1 MISESRI
8 TLFADVIIPLAVPGT
23 FTYRIPF
30 VLNDQAA
37 VGKRAIVQ
45 FGRKKVLAG
54 IICRVHQEVPKGF
67 SPKYILDLLD
77 ESPVIVEKQ
86 LKFWHWMKDYYLC
99 NLGEV
104 MQAAMPSALKLSS
117 ETMIQLSEQYE
128 TDKHQLNENEFLI
141 IEALELQQKITLS
154 EVSKILGI
162 QKVMPII
169 RNLIDRGLVVTEE
182 ELKEK
187 FHQKKETVVSLTK
200 AFQEENALQDLM
212 NQLEKRAYKQLE
224 LLLSYLSLAPV
235 RSNNPEVSVSVL
247 LKKADA
253 SHAQLKALAEK
264 GVFEFR
270 KKIVSRLDN
279 FISDRHPDDI
289 ELTESQLVAM
299 GQIKAGIV
307 QKGVVLLHGVTSS
320 GKTELYI
327 KLINENLRQGKQ
339 VLLLLPEIALTTQI
353 IMRLK
358 RYFGE
363 SLGVYHSRYNLHERA
378 EIWQKVLQYDPSDP
392 ASQHQ
397 LIIGPR
403 SALFLPFQ
411 NLGLIIVDE
420 EHDQS
425 YKQHDPAPRYQA
437 RDAALVLARIHGA
450 SVLLGS
456 ATPSFESYF
465 NAKNGKFELVILKD
479 RFGGIALPE
488 IEIVNLREEKKR
500 KTMQSHFSRPLMEEM
515 QTAVENK
522 EQVILFQNR
531 RGFALRLEC
540 EACNWVPECR
550 HCDVS
555 LIYHKHQRLLRCHY
569 CGFAM
574 EVPAECPNCQST
586 ALKMHGFGTE
596 KVQEE
601 LQLLMPDAR
610 ISRLDLDTTRSKFGF
625 QQIIEAFEKHE
636 TDILTGTQMV
646 TKGLDFDS
654 VRIVGILNADNM
666 LSYPDFR
673 AHERSFQLMAQVAG
687 RAGRKGKRGKVLIQT
702 HQPHHPL
709 LQDVVRNDYE
719 ALYER
724 LMAIRQEYHYPPF
737 YRLILIRL
745 KHRDQYKLNMAA
757 NDLAV
762 SLRKDFAEQVLG
774 PEFPMVSRIRSLYI
788 KQILIK
794 FDRRQHSGKIKEMLM
809 RKLLAFNAN
818 PEHKSLIIQLD
829 VDPQ

>member
-1 MISESRI
+1 
-8 TLFADVIIPLAVPGT
+8 VPGT
-23 FTYRIPF
+23 FTYRVPAA
-30 VLNDQAA
+30 LNDQVT

-45 FGRKKVLAG
+45 FGKKKVLAA
-54 IICRVHQEVPKGF
+54 IIGRVHEEIPKGF
-67 SPKYILDLLD
+67 SPKYLLDLLD
-77 ESPVIVEKQ
+77 ESPVVVDKQ
-86 LKFWHWMKDYYLC
+86 LKFWYWMKEYYLC
-99 NLGEV
+99 NLGEL

-117 ETMIQLSEQYE
+117 ETMLQLSDHYE

-169 RNLIDRGLVVTEE
+169 RNLIDRGLIVTEE

-187 FHQKKETVVSLTK
+187 FHQKKEAVVILTQT
-200 AFQEENALQDLM
+200 FREENALQDLM

-224 LLLSYLSLAPV
+224 LLLSYLSIAPID
-235 RSNNPEVSVSVL
+235 SENKEVSVSFL

-253 SHAQLKALAEK
+253 SHPQLKALTEK
-264 GVFEFR
+264 GVFELS
-270 KKIVSRLDN
+270 KKIVSRIDN
-279 FISDRHPDDI
+279 FSSDQHPDDI
-289 ELTESQLVAM
+289 ELTESQSIAI
-299 GQIKAGIV
+299 GQIKTEFS
-307 QKGVVLLHGVTSS
+307 QKDVVLLHGVTSS

-327 KLINENLRQGKQ
+327 KLINENLKQGKQ
-339 VLLLLPEIALTTQI
+339 VLFLLPEIALTTQI
-353 IMRLK
+353 ILRLK

-363 SLGVYHSRYNLHERA
+363 NLGVYHSRYNPNERA
-378 EIWQKVLQYDPSDP
+378 EIWQKVLQYDPTDP
-392 ASQHQ
+392 DSQHQ

-450 SVLLGS
+450 KVLLGS

-465 NAKNGKFELVILKD
+465 NAKIGKYGLVVLKE
-479 RFGGIALPE
+479 RYSGIALPE

-515 QTAVENK
+515 QTAIENK

-555 LIYHKHQRLLRCHY
+555 LIYHKNQRLLRCHY
-569 CGFAM
+569 CGYAM

-601 LQLLMPDAR
+601 LQLLLPDAR

-625 QQIIEAFEKHE
+625 QQIIEAFGKHE

-687 RAGRKGKRGKVLIQT
+687 RAGRKGRRGKVLIQT

-719 ALYER
+719 SLYER
-724 LMAIRQEYHYPPF
+724 LMAIRKEYHYPPF

-745 KHRDQYKLNMAA
+745 KHRDQYNLNMAA
-757 NDLAV
+757 NDLAFL
-762 SLRKDFAEQVLG
+762 LRKDFADQVLG
-774 PEFPMVSRIRSLYI
+774 PEFPMVSRIRNLYI

-794 FDRRQHSGKIKEMLM
+794 FDRRQHSVDLKAKLI
-809 RKLLAFNAN
+809 RKLASFNTN

>member
-1 MISESRI
+1 
-8 TLFADVIIPLAVPGT
+8 
-23 FTYRIPF
+23 
-30 VLNDQAA
+30 
-37 VGKRAIVQ
+37 
-45 FGRKKVLAG
+45 
-54 IICRVHQEVPKGF
+54 
-67 SPKYILDLLD
+67 
-77 ESPVIVEKQ
+77 
-86 LKFWHWMKDYYLC
+86 MKEYYLC

-117 ETMIQLSEQYE
+117 ETMIQLSDQYV

-169 RNLIDRGLVVTEE
+169 RNLIDRGLIVTEE
-182 ELKEK
+182 EVKEK
-187 FHQKKETVVSLTK
+187 YQQKKEAVVSLS
-200 AFQEENALQDLM
+200 EEFHDDSALQELM

-224 LLLSYLSLAPV
+224 LLLSYLSMAPLGGSV
-235 RSNNPEVSVSVL
+235 TEVSSAVL
-247 LKKADA
+247 LKKANA
-253 SHAQLKALAEK
+253 SHAQIKALADK
-264 GVFEFR
+264 GVFTQT
-270 KKIVSRLDN
+270 KKVISRLDQYMA
-279 FISDRHPDDI
+279 DLQPDDI
-289 ELTESQLVAM
+289 ELTPAQLLALDEIKT
-299 GQIKAGIV
+299 QITE
-307 QKGVVLLHGVTSS
+307 KGVVLLHGITSS

-327 KLINENLRQGKQ
+327 KLINENLKQGKQ
-339 VLLLLPEIALTTQI
+339 VLYLLPEIALTTQI
-353 IMRLK
+353 IQRLK

-378 EIWQKVLQYDPSDP
+378 EIWQKVLHYDIHDQQSE
-392 ASQHQ
+392 HQ

-425 YKQHDPAPRYQA
+425 YKQYDPAPRYHA
-437 RDAALVLARIHGA
+437 RDAALVLARMHGA
-450 SVLLGS
+450 KVLLGS

-465 NAKNGKFELVILKD
+465 NANNGKFGLVKLME
-479 RFGGIALPE
+479 RFGGIELPE

-500 KTMQSHFSRPLMEEM
+500 NTMQSHFSRPLMEEM
-515 QTAVENK
+515 KTAIEQK

-601 LQLLMPDAR
+601 LQLLLPDAR

-654 VRIVGILNADNM
+654 VRVVGILNADNM

-687 RAGRKGKRGKVLIQT
+687 RAGRKSKRGKVLIQT
-702 HQPHHPL
+702 HQPGHPL
-709 LQDVVRNDYE
+709 LQDVIRNDYD
-719 ALYER
+719 AIYER
-724 LMAIRQEYHYPPF
+724 LMSIRQEYHYPPY
-737 YRLILIRL
+737 YRLILIKL

-757 NDLAV
+757 NDLAL
-762 SLRKDFAEQVLG
+762 SLRKDFGQQVLG
-774 PEFPMVSRIRSLYI
+774 PEFPMVSRIRNLYI

-794 FDRRQHSGKIKEMLM
+794 FDRRQHSGEIKALLTSKIS
-809 RKLLAFNAN
+809 AFNTN
-818 PEHKSLIIQLD
+818 PDHKSLIIQLD

>member
-1 MISESRI
+1 MSSETRT

-30 VLNDQAA
+30 VLNDQVA
-37 VGKRAIVQ
+37 VGMRAIVQ
-45 FGRKKVLAG
+45 FGRKKIIAG
-54 IICRVHQEVPKGF
+54 VISRVHEEIPKSF

-77 ESPVIVEKQ
+77 ERPVVVEKQ
-86 LKFWHWMKDYYLC
+86 LQFWKWIKEYYLC

-117 ETMIQLSEQYE
+117 ETMIQLSDQYT

-141 IEALELQQKITLS
+141 IEALELQPKITLS

-169 RNLIDRGLVVTEE
+169 RNLIDRGLVITEE
-182 ELKEK
+182 EVKEK
-187 FHQKKETVVSLTK
+187 YQQKKESVISLRK
-200 AFQEENALQDLM
+200 AFHNHSALQELM

-224 LLLSYLSLAPV
+224 LLLSYLSMAPLGGNV
-235 RSNNPEVSVSVL
+235 TEVSAAVL
-247 LKKADA
+247 LKKANA
-253 SHAQLKALAEK
+253 SHAQLKALVDK
-264 GVFEFR
+264 GIFTQS
-270 KKIVSRLDN
+270 KKVISRLDQYTA
-279 FISDRHPDDI
+279 DLHPDDI
-289 ELTESQLVAM
+289 ELTPAQLLALDE
-299 GQIKAGIV
+299 IRTGITG
-307 QKGVVLLHGVTSS
+307 KGVVLLHGITSS

-327 KLINENLRQGKQ
+327 KLIHENLKQGKQ
-339 VLLLLPEIALTTQI
+339 VLYLLPEIALTTQI
-353 IMRLK
+353 IQRLK

-363 SLGVYHSRYNLHERA
+363 SLGVYHSRYNMHERA
-378 EIWQKVLQYDPSDP
+378 EIWQKVLQYDVHDQESE
-392 ASQHQ
+392 HQ

-425 YKQHDPAPRYQA
+425 YKQYDPAPRYHA
-437 RDAALVLARIHGA
+437 RDAALVLARMHGA
-450 SVLLGS
+450 KVLLGS

-465 NAKNGKFELVILKD
+465 NAKNGKFGLVNLME
-479 RFGGIALPE
+479 RFGGIELPE

-500 KTMQSHFSRPLMEEM
+500 NTMQSHFSRPLMEEM
-515 QTAVENK
+515 KTAIEHK

-601 LQLLMPDAR
+601 LQLLLPDAR

-687 RAGRKGKRGKVLIQT
+687 RAGRKNKRGKVLIQT
-702 HQPHHPL
+702 YQPRHPL
-709 LQDVVRNDYE
+709 LQDLIRNDYD
-719 ALYER
+719 AVYER
-724 LMAIRQEYHYPPF
+724 LMTIRKEYHYPPF
-737 YRLILIRL
+737 YRLILIKL

-757 NDLAV
+757 NDLALA
-762 SLRKDFAEQVLG
+762 LRKDFGQQVLG
-774 PEFPMVSRIRSLYI
+774 PEFPMVSRIRNLYI
-788 KQILIK
+788 KHILIK
-794 FDRRQHSGKIKEMLM
+794 FDRRQHSGKIKALLSS
-809 RKLLAFNAN
+809 KLSAFNAN
-818 PEHKSLIIQLD
+818 PDHKSLIIQLD

>member
-1 MISESRI
+1 MTADSRI

-30 VLNDQAA
+30 VLNDQVE
-37 VGKRAIVQ
+37 VGMRVIVQ
-45 FGRKKVLAG
+45 FGRKKVIAG
-54 IICRVHQEVPKGF
+54 IISRIHEEIPKGF

-77 ESPVIVEKQ
+77 EKPVVVEKQ
-86 LKFWHWMKDYYLC
+86 LQFWKWMKEYYLC

-104 MQAAMPSALKLSS
+104 MQAAMPAALKLSS
-117 ETMIQLSEQYE
+117 ETMIQLSDHYT

-141 IEALELQQKITLS
+141 IEALELQHKITLS

-182 ELKEK
+182 EVKEK
-187 FHQKKETVVSLTK
+187 YQQKKEAVVSLSNE
-200 AFQEENALQDLM
+200 FYHDSALQELM

-224 LLLSYLSLAPV
+224 LLLSYLSMAPLGGSV
-235 RSNNPEVSVSVL
+235 TEVSASVL
-247 LKKADA
+247 LKKANA
-253 SHAQLKALAEK
+253 SRAQLKALADK
-264 GVFEFR
+264 GVFTQT
-270 KKIVSRLDN
+270 KKVISRLDQYKA
-279 FISDRHPDDI
+279 DLHPDNI
-289 ELTESQLVAM
+289 ELTPAQLFALEEINAKM
-299 GQIKAGIV
+299 S
-307 QKGVVLLHGVTSS
+307 QKGVVLLHGITSS
-320 GKTELYI
+320 GKTEIYI
-327 KLINENLRQGKQ
+327 KLINEKLKQGKQ
-339 VLLLLPEIALTTQI
+339 VLYLLPEIALTTQI
-353 IMRLK
+353 IQRLK

-363 SLGVYHSRYNLHERA
+363 SLGVYHSRYNMHERA
-378 EIWQKVLQYDPSDP
+378 EIWQKILQYDAHDQESE
-392 ASQHQ
+392 HQ

-425 YKQHDPAPRYQA
+425 YKQYDPAPRYHA
-437 RDAALVLARIHGA
+437 RDAALVLARMHGA

-465 NAKNGKFELVILKD
+465 NAKNEKFGLVKLME
-479 RFGGIALPE
+479 RFGGIELPE

-500 KTMQSHFSRPLMEEM
+500 NTMQSHFSRPLMEEM
-515 QTAVENK
+515 ITAIEHK

-531 RGFALRLEC
+531 RGFSLRLEC

-601 LQLLMPDAR
+601 LQLLLPDAR

-687 RAGRKGKRGKVLIQT
+687 RAGRKSKRGKVLIQT
-702 HQPHHPL
+702 HQPRHPL
-709 LQDVVRNDYE
+709 LQDVIRNDYDGI
-719 ALYER
+719 YDR
-724 LMAIRQEYHYPPF
+724 LMAIRQEYHYPPYF
-737 YRLILIRL
+737 RLILIKL

-757 NDLAV
+757 NDLAFA
-762 SLRKDFAEQVLG
+762 LRKDFGKQVLG
-774 PEFPMVSRIRSLYI
+774 PEFPMVSRIRNLYI

-794 FDRRQHSGKIKEMLM
+794 FDRRQHSGEIKA
-809 RKLLAFNAN
+809 LLTNRLSVFNSN
-818 PEHKSLIIQLD
+818 PDHKSLIIQLD